1 MQKVR
6 EFTYQKLTPEE
17 QKERGILGRLV
28 GTIADF
34 KNPTRN
40 GRLYTEELWD
50 NVFNDP
56 IMKEKIATKSCF
68 GEIGHPSEARDTDM
82 EKIAICLAEEPKKCT
97 DGTLKGVFDILNTP
111 NGKILKTLCD
121 YGCKVGVSSR
131 GNGDV
136 TEDWSGNEIVDPK
149 TYQCDCW
156 DAVILPSVKGARPS
170 YVTESLDQDNKLK
183 TALNESLN
191 KATPE
196 DKKVME
202 ETLKQLNIDYINK
215 ALNEEVNTH
224 SKSVKN
230 RKVNSKSTT
239 AGNAGVEE
247 AIKSLQESVKLTQS
261 LQEQVKML
269 QEKLSVCNAKEARL
283 TESLQQMKRENQEL
297 KTELESVNSKT
308 GEMETQLNEKSKL
321 VESQSKQIE
330 VLTRRCDVQVRKQK
344 SLTESMSQNN
354 GDVQRLNEQ
363 LDSSRKEIAS
373 LKESLEAAKQD
384 TVIKDK
390 EMAKKL
396 THAQSLME
404 HYQKV
409 AQTAVDKYINSRA
422 KMLGVSPSE
431 IKNRL
436 TEGYS
441 FKDID
446 KVCEDLSNYQIS
458 VNSLPFNA
466 KKPIKVKMT
475 ESKEPILPKS
485 GLDDDIDEQL
495 MSLAGRYLK

>member
-1 MQKVR
+1 MQKVK
-6 EFTYQKLTPEE
+6 EFTYQRLTPEE

-28 GTIADF
+28 GIIASF
-34 KNPTRN
+34 KTPTRN
-40 GRLYTEELWD
+40 NRLYTEELWD

-56 IMKEKIATKSCF
+56 IMKEKIATRSCF
-68 GEIGHPSEARDTDM
+68 GELGHPTEARETDM
-82 EKIAICLAEEPKKCT
+82 EKIAICLAEEPKKCA
-97 DGTLKGVFDILNTP
+97 DGTLKGVFDILDTP
-111 NGKILKTLCD
+111 NGRILKTLCD
-121 YGCKVGVSSR
+121 YGCKIGVSSR

-156 DAVILPSVKGARPS
+156 DAVIIPALKEARTT
-170 YVTESLDQDNKLK
+170 YVTESLEQDNKLK

-191 KATPE
+191 KASPAE
-196 DKKVME
+196 KKVME
-202 ETLKQLNIDYINK
+202 ETLKQLNIDYIDK
-215 ALNEEVNTH
+215 ALNEEVNTR

-230 RKVNSKSTT
+230 RKVSSKTTT

-261 LQEQVKML
+261 LQAQVKAL
-269 QEKLSVCNAKEARL
+269 QEKLSVCNAKETRL
-283 TESLQQMKRENQEL
+283 MESLQQMKRENQSL
-297 KTELESVNSKT
+297 KNDLESVNSKAD
-308 GEMETQLNEKSKL
+308 ELEIQLDKKSQL
-321 VESQSKQIE
+321 VESQNKQIR
-330 VLTRRCDVQVRKQK
+330 VLTKRCDVQSRSQK
-344 SLTESMSQNN
+344 SINESMSQNK
-354 GDVQRLNEQ
+354 DEVYRLNEQ
-363 LDSSRKEIAS
+363 LNTSRKTIND
-373 LKESLEAAKQD
+373 LKESLEVAKQD

-390 EMAKKL
+390 EMSRKL
-396 THAQSLME
+396 THAQSLIE

-409 AQTAVDKYINSRA
+409 AQAAIDKYINSRA
-422 KMLGVSPSE
+422 KMLGISSSD

-446 KVCEDLSNYQIS
+446 NVCEELGNYQLN

-466 KKPIKVKMT
+466 KKPVKVKLT

-485 GLDDDIDEQL
+485 RLDDEIDADL
-495 MSLAGRYLK
+495 LSLAGKFLK

>member
-1 MQKVR
+1 MQKVK
-6 EFTYQKLTPEE
+6 EFTYQRLTPEE

-28 GTIADF
+28 GIIASF
-34 KNPTRN
+34 KTPTRN
-40 GRLYTEELWD
+40 KRLYTEELWD

-56 IMKEKIATKSCF
+56 IMKEKIATRSCF
-68 GEIGHPSEARDTDM
+68 GELGHPTEARETDM
-82 EKIAICLAEEPKKCT
+82 EKIAICLAEEPKKCA
-97 DGTLKGVFDILNTP
+97 DGTLKGVFDILDTP
-111 NGKILKTLCD
+111 NGRILKTLCD
-121 YGCKVGVSSR
+121 YGCKIGVSSR

-156 DAVILPSVKGARPS
+156 DAVIIPALKEARTT
-170 YVTESLDQDNKLK
+170 YVTESLEQDNKLK

-202 ETLKQLNIDYINK
+202 ETLKQLNIDYIDK
-215 ALNEEVNTH
+215 ALNEEANTR
-224 SKSVKN
+224 KSVRN
-230 RKVNSKSTT
+230 RKVSSKATT

-261 LQEQVKML
+261 LQAQVKAL
-269 QEKLSVCNAKEARL
+269 QEKLSVCNAKETRL
-283 TESLQQMKRENQEL
+283 MESLQQMKRENQSL
-297 KTELESVNSKT
+297 KNDLESVNSRAD
-308 GEMETQLNEKSKL
+308 ELETQLDKKSQL
-321 VESQSKQIE
+321 VESQNRQIR
-330 VLTRRCDVQVRKQK
+330 VLTRRCDVQSRSQK
-344 SLTESMSQNN
+344 SINESMSQNK
-354 GDVQRLNEQ
+354 DEVHRLNEQ
-363 LDSSRKEIAS
+363 LNASRKTIND
-373 LKESLEAAKQD
+373 LKESLEVAKQD

-390 EMAKKL
+390 EMSRKL
-396 THAQSLME
+396 THAQSLIE

-409 AQTAVDKYINSRA
+409 AQAAIDKYINSRA
-422 KMLGVSPSE
+422 KMLGISSSD

-446 KVCEDLSNYQIS
+446 NVCEELGNYQLN

-466 KKPIKVKMT
+466 KKPIKVKLT

-485 GLDDDIDEQL
+485 RLDDEIDADL
-495 MSLAGRYLK
+495 LSLAGKFLK

>member
-1 MQKVR
+1 MQKVK

-40 GRLYTEELWD
+40 GRLYTEALWD

-68 GEIGHPSEARDTDM
+68 GEIGHPTEARDTDM
-82 EKIAICLAEEPKKCT
+82 EKIAICLAEEPKKCS
-97 DGTLKGVFDILNTP
+97 DGTLKGVFDILDTP
-111 NGKILKTLCD
+111 NGRILKTLCD

-136 TEDWSGNEIVDPK
+136 TEDYNGNEVVDPN

-156 DAVILPSVKGARPS
+156 DAVILPSVKAARPEFM
-170 YVTESLDQDNKLK
+170 TESLDQDKKLK

-191 KATPE
+191 EATPE
-196 DKKVME
+196 AKKIME
-202 ETLKQLNIDYINK
+202 ETLKQLNIDYIDK
-215 ALNEEVNTH
+215 ELNEDVNTH
-224 SKSVKN
+224 KKSVRNK
-230 RKVNSKSTT
+230 KVNSSTT
-239 AGNAGVEE
+239 ASNAGVDE
-247 AIKSLQESVKLTQS
+247 AIKSLQESVKLTQT
-261 LQEQVKML
+261 LQAQVKML
-269 QEKLSVCNAKEARL
+269 QEKLSVCNAKETRL
-283 TESLQQMKRENQEL
+283 TESLQQMKNENQEL
-297 KTELESVNSKT
+297 KESLESANSKT
-308 GEMETQLNEKSKL
+308 DELKTQLDEKSKL
-321 VESQSKQIE
+321 VESQNKQIE
-330 VLTRRCDVQVRKQK
+330 ILNRRCDVQARKQK
-344 SLTESMSQNN
+344 SLTESISHNDE
-354 GDVQRLNEQ
+354 GVQRLNEQ
-363 LDSSRKEIAS
+363 LDASKQEIAS

-384 TVIKDK
+384 TVIKDR

-396 THAQSLME
+396 THAQSIME

-409 AQTAVDKYINSRA
+409 AQTAVDKYIDSKA
-422 KMLGVSPSE
+422 KMLGINTSE

-446 KVCEDLSNYQIS
+446 KICEDLSNYQLS

-466 KKPIKVKMT
+466 KKPVKIKMT
-475 ESKEPILPKS
+475 ESKESIIPKS
-485 GLDDDIDEQL
+485 GLDDDIDDQL
-495 MSLAGRYLK
+495 MSLAGKFLK

>member
-1 MQKVR
+1 MQKVK

-28 GTIADF
+28 GIIASF

-40 GRLYTEELWD
+40 NRFYTEELWD

-56 IMKEKIATKSCF
+56 IMKEKIATRSCF
-68 GEIGHPSEARDTDM
+68 GELGHPTEARETDM
-82 EKIAICLAEEPKKCT
+82 EKIAICLAEEPKKCA
-97 DGTLKGVFDILNTP
+97 DGTLKGVFDILDTP
-111 NGKILKTLCD
+111 NGRILKTLCD
-121 YGCKVGVSSR
+121 YGCKIGVSSR

-156 DAVILPSVKGARPS
+156 DAVIIPALKEARTT
-170 YVTESLDQDNKLK
+170 YVTESLEQDNKLK

-191 KATPE
+191 KASPAE
-196 DKKVME
+196 KKVME
-202 ETLKQLNIDYINK
+202 ETLKQLNIDYIDK
-215 ALNEEVNTH
+215 ALNEEANTR
-224 SKSVKN
+224 KSVRN
-230 RKVNSKSTT
+230 RKVSSKATT

-261 LQEQVKML
+261 LQAQVKAL
-269 QEKLSVCNAKEARL
+269 QEKLSVCNAKETRL
-283 TESLQQMKRENQEL
+283 MESLQQMKRENQSL
-297 KTELESVNSKT
+297 KNDLESVNSRAD
-308 GEMETQLNEKSKL
+308 ELETQLDEKSQL
-321 VESQSKQIE
+321 VESQNKQIR
-330 VLTRRCDVQVRKQK
+330 VLTKRCDVQSRSQK
-344 SLTESMSQNN
+344 SINESMSQNK
-354 GDVQRLNEQ
+354 DEVHRLNEQ
-363 LDSSRKEIAS
+363 LNTSRKTIND
-373 LKESLEAAKQD
+373 LKESLEVAKQD

-390 EMAKKL
+390 EMSRKL
-396 THAQSLME
+396 THAQSLIE

-409 AQTAVDKYINSRA
+409 AQAAIDKYINSRA
-422 KMLGVSPSE
+422 KMLGISSSD

-446 KVCEDLSNYQIS
+446 NVCEELGNYQLN

-466 KKPIKVKMT
+466 KKPVKVKLT

-485 GLDDDIDEQL
+485 RLDDEIDADL
-495 MSLAGRYLK
+495 LSLAGKFLK